1 MLEFI
6 KDFKGDI
13 PGAKPAECGN
23 YLEQNLN
30 IAKLEARK
38 YAKLL
43 KAAKPANFR
52 YPADDSK

>member
-43 KAAKPANFR
+43 KAAKPENFH
-52 YPADDSK
+52 YPAAH